1 MLRLC
6 RWLWWELKLLTGD
19 AGGGVGERWR
29 WEAAM
34 RWVDKKRVTIEPDV
48 TFICSVVSANY
59 FSVIPHASKA
69 FTTMLNRV

>member
-34 RWVDKKRVTIEPDV
+34 QWVDKKRVTIEPDV
-48 TFICSVVSANY
+48 TFIC
-59 FSVIPHASKA
+59 
-69 FTTMLNRV
+69 